1 MANKRTLKKEINYI
15 AGELLAECLFN
26 KYYVPGVDTDKLDE
40 LVGKIANIQDDF
52 LCRVSA
58 NGDKDPKKVKVYYK
72 KLRADFDKTIDGVF
86 EDLAALNG

>member
-26 KYYVPGVDTDKLDE
+26 KYYVPGVDADKLDE
-40 LVGKIANIQDDF
+40 LMGKIANIQDDF

-72 KLRADFDKTIDGVF
+72 KLRADFDKAIDGVF
-86 EDLAALNG
+86 EDLVALNG